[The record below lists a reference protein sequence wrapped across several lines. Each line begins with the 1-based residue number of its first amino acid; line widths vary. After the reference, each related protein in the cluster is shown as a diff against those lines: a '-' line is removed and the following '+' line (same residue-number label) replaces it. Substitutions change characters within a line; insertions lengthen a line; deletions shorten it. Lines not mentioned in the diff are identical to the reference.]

1 MIWITGGVFIE
12 EESEW
17 QNVKLVLQFQNKSVN
32 Y

>member
-1 MIWITGGVFIE
+1 MDNRGVFIE

-17 QNVKLVLQFQNKSVN
+17 QNVKLVLQFKNKSVK